1 MSMTLLDGQIFPMAL
16 FFWEALDGIFAAILV
31 LVIITND
38 MSVTHECSFGCPVLL
53 NLSLSLFD

>member
-38 MSVTHECSFGCPVLL
+38 MSVIHECSFGCPVLL
-53 NLSLSLFD
+53 NLSLSL